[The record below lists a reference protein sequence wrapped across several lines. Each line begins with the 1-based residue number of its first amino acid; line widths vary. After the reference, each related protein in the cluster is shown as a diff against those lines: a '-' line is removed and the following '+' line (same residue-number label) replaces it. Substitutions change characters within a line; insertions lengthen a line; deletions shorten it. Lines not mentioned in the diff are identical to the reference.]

1 MAENTVY
8 LTRERMREIEQELH
22 ELKSAG
28 RMEIARMIAE
38 ARAHGDLS
46 ENSEYDAAK
55 NKQQLHEYR
64 VMQLERTLMSAQI
77 IDDQNLPTDKVVI
90 LSSVVVRNTKTNTE
104 QSYTLVSQEEADFE
118 KNKISVS
125 SPIGKALL
133 GKGLNDVVE
142 VTVPAGK
149 MHLKIVKIG
158 TA

>member
-8 LTRERMREIEQELH
+8 LTRERMREIEAELH
-22 ELKSAG
+22 SMKSKG
-28 RMEIARMIAE
+28 RKEIAAMIAE

-64 VMQLERTLMSAQI
+64 VMQLERMLMSAQI
-77 IDDQNLPTDKVVI
+77 IDDSNLPTDKVVI
-90 LSSVVVRNTKTNTE
+90 LSHVKVKNMKTASE
-104 QSYTLVSQEEADFE
+104 QTYIMVSPEEADFDQ
-118 KNKISVS
+118 NKISVT

-133 GKGLNDVVE
+133 GKALNDAVE

-149 MHLKIVKIG
+149 MKLTIIQIG
-158 TA
+158 GK

>member
-8 LTRERMREIEQELH
+8 LTRERMREIEAELAQ
-22 ELKSAG
+22 LKGEG
-28 RMEIARMIAE
+28 RKEIARLIAE

-64 VMQLERTLMSAQI
+64 VMQLERMLMSAQI

-90 LSSVVVRNTKTNTE
+90 LSQVVVRNTKTNVE
-104 QSYTLVSQEEADFE
+104 QTYTLVSQEEADFE

-149 MHLKIVKIG
+149 MQLKIIRIG
-158 TA
+158 AA